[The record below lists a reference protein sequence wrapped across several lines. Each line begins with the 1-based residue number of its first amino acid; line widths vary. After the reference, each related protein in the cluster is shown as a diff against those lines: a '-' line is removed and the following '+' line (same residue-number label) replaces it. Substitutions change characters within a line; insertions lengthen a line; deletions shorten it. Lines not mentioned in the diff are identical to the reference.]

1 MSSLTQ
7 ESAELEVEQ
16 TVAGELVDLELP
28 TEVYDSPTAAAIEE
42 YHAAALEVECRL
54 GGTWVE
60 HT

>member
-1 MSSLTQ
+1 
-7 ESAELEVEQ
+7 VEQ